1 VFEHTVDGVQ
11 EFTFDRDQGLHFQF
25 AVGQQVLV
33 ESPQVGIMADG
44 DEGRH
49 VEAAAQVAVAG
60 LADANFFVHR
70 GAGGTSI
77 SKFQP

>member
-1 VFEHTVDGVQ
+1 
-11 EFTFDRDQGLHFQF
+11 
-25 AVGQQVLV
+25 VLV